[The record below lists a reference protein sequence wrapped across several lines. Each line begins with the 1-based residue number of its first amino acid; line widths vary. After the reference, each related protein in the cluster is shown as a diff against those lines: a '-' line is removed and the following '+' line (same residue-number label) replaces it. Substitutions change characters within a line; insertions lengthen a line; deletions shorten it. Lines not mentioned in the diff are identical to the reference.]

1 MEQIIASAHK
11 VDPYYYSRIV
21 LPSKTRNCV
30 PPIMNIPLEKRRL
43 SIKYIMSPDMRVF
56 NAQGFKSSSDYNN
69 DEKYYY
75 IHLDPY
81 MKAEVTT
88 VIDEVSPLLVNPT
101 NFQPGSFY
109 TYVIASIVGINRIT
123 KKIANLTP
131 IQIYA
136 TKVVNMYEFGT
147 KHHQIFYRMALSD
160 ASFFEN
166 KQKQKY
172 DRIEYRLYVAGEI
185 MCVDNNTLMF
195 NFFSGTYKMKKHIS
209 KRRAVHE
216 EVYITHLIHET
227 APSYK
232 NVLFNY
238 CPFITPN
245 TVSLTKDELERLQ
258 KYNIPIFSF
267 DTSAKCNNIRNAI
280 FRHKKITK
288 KNTVSLDELHELF
301 SQFK

>member
-11 VDPYYYSRIV
+11 VDPDYYSRV
-21 LPSKTRNCV
+21 VMPSKTRNYL
-30 PPIMNIPLEKRRL
+30 PPIINIPLEKRRL
-43 SIKYIMSPDMRVF
+43 SIKYIMSPNMRVF

-81 MKAEVTT
+81 MKAAATT

-101 NFQPGSFY
+101 NLQPGSFY
-109 TYVIASIVGINRIT
+109 TFVIASMVGTNRVT
-123 KKIANLTP
+123 KKIANLSP

-136 TKVVNMYEFGT
+136 TRVVNMYEFGT
-147 KHHQIFYRMALSD
+147 KHQQIFYRMALSE

-166 KQKQKY
+166 IKQKY
-172 DRIEYRLYVAGEI
+172 NRIEYRLYVAGEI
-185 MCVDNNTLMF
+185 MCIDKNTLMF

-216 EVYITHLIHET
+216 EVYITHLMQEV
-227 APSYK
+227 APAYK

-238 CPFITPN
+238 CPFISTT
-245 TVSLTKDELERLQ
+245 TVPLTNDELERFQ

-267 DTSAKCNNIRNAI
+267 DASAKCNNVRNAV
-280 FRHKKITK
+280 FRHKKLTK
-288 KNTVSLDELHELF
+288 KDTVSLDELHELF
-301 SQFK
+301 SQYR